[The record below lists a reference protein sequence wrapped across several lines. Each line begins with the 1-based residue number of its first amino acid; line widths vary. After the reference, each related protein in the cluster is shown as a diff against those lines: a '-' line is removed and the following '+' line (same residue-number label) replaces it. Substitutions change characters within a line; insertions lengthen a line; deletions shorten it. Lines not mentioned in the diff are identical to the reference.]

1 LKKTAFSA
9 GGASWS
15 ALRILHHVEGRC
27 HQQPTPVFD
36 NVTNELIMA
45 FNDGCSHYNPY
56 RGIPKITS
64 SADDVST

>member
-1 LKKTAFSA
+1 LKKKAFSA

-27 HQQPTPVFD
+27 HQQPTPVLD